1 MWHSTLLAPDEH
13 HINMECNDDV
23 ADSILDWLKI
33 KLPDYKNKVEALAED
48 VSNLDYM
55 VFQRQNKYTPPQ
67 K

>member
-1 MWHSTLLAPDEH
+1 
-13 HINMECNDDV
+13 MECNDDV

-55 VFQRQNKYTPPQ
+55 VFQRKNKYTPPQ